1 VGCARSLLAA
11 LVMQVA
17 KKALLPYLW
26 NCRSVF
32 FLVGQRMVVG
42 QIFIDGAFFPSF
54 SLSSTLENHVG
65 LSKF

>member
-1 VGCARSLLAA
+1 
-11 LVMQVA
+11 MQVA

-26 NCRSVF
+26 NRHSVF

-42 QIFIDGAFFPSF
+42 QIFIDRAFFPSF
-54 SLSSTLENHVG
+54 FLSSPIENHVG

>member
-1 VGCARSLLAA
+1 
-11 LVMQVA
+11 MQVA